1 MIYTILA
8 ICLCVWLYTLWH
20 NATALQQDPP
30 RNLQTMV
37 AWIEQG
43 IIPSELQLMIPA
55 DYEQREDYSMQVDL
69 DRTLLDRSGRP
80 MWTLTL
86 SLCDGFSTSQQTL
99 LYDSNGDLYQ

>member
-1 MIYTILA
+1 MTYIILS
-8 ICLCVWLYTLWH
+8 ICAAVWLYTACR
-20 NATALQQDPP
+20 NATALQEDPP

-43 IIPSELQLMIPA
+43 IIPPELQLMIPA
-55 DYEQREDYSMQVDL
+55 MYEEREDCTMQADL
-69 DRTLLDRSGRP
+69 DRTLLDRSSRP

-86 SLCDGFSTSQQTL
+86 SLCDGFSTSRQTL